1 MIPDIVISDKIVM
14 TQDPVDADESV
25 VCDACGNDA
34 GDDPLHFSGALNGEE
49 CNHIHL
55 CEECGKGSQRIE
67 IRHGVVCDY
76 SDSAQGAT
84 RETLSAQAVMYA
96 KMAAMD
102 NQDEP
107 LENYPDRLIEALAR
121 AGFVIVPEILPHEI
135 LGDAA
140 ISGVLETG
148 NPKHCWDYLLCRV
161 RVVTDRSSR
170 DVEVDSA
177 RTDDV

>member
-49 CNHIHL
+49 CHHIHL
-55 CEECGKGSQRIE
+55 CDECGKGSQRIE
-67 IRHGVVCDY
+67 IRHGAVCDRSY
-76 SDSAQGAT
+76 SVQGAT
-84 RETLSAQAVMYA
+84 GEALSAQAVMYA

-107 LENYPDRLIEALAR
+107 LENYPDRLIEALAH
-121 AGFVIVPEILPHEI
+121 AGFVIVPVVLSYEA

-140 ISGVLETG
+140 MSGALETG

-161 RVVTDRSSR
+161 RVVADHSSK
-170 DVEVDSA
+170 VNSA
-177 RTDDV
+177 LADGT

>member
-49 CNHIHL
+49 CHHIHL

-67 IRHGVVCDY
+67 IRHGAVCDRSY
-76 SDSAQGAT
+76 SVQGAT
-84 RETLSAQAVMYA
+84 GEALSAQAVMYA

-161 RVVTDRSSR
+161 RVVADHSSK
-170 DVEVDSA
+170 VNSA
-177 RTDDV
+177 LADGT